1 MILSRLQVGREREDR
16 EVFFDKGDYYI
27 IIYRLYPPL
36 PPLPPSL
43 ISRARRRKFS
53 HIYIQN
59 ICVYDFY
66 VQTEGGEGREG
77 GKALMMSE
85 KFLPQVQS
93 RGSFLPQ
100 VPKLEASI

>member
-1 MILSRLQVGREREDR
+1 MILSKLLVEGDREER

-27 IIYRLYPPL
+27 IIYRLY

-59 ICVYDFY
+59 ISVYDFY
-66 VQTEGGEGREG
+66 VQTEGGEGGEG
-77 GKALMMSE
+77 GKALLMP
-85 KFLPQVQS
+85 KK
-93 RGSFLPQ
+93 FLPQ